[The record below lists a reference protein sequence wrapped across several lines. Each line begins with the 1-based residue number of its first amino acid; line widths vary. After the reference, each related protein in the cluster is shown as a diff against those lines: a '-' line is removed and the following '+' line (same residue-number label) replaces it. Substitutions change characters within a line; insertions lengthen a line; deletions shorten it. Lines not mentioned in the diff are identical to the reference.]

1 MSVCHFVC
9 HDVYNFLNDEKPING
24 TTMSYGAQLVFQDIV
39 SNEGWIPPE
48 NITELLL
55 ENTLAGGVIHSNS
68 WGDDTT
74 AYTDRTADFDL
85 WAIEVPWS
93 LAFIAPGNTGGQLLE
108 PSNGRN
114 VVAIGAATKSAS
126 PEMWQSSSVGPTE
139 LGTFGIFAVAPGV
152 SINSAKAAASSISSL
167 NCVHFSRRFSGISL
181 ESKVNP

>member
-114 VVAIGAATKSAS
+114 VVAIGAATKSA
-126 PEMWQSSSVGPTE
+126 PHHKPPP
-139 LGTFGIFAVAPGV
+139 AKH
-152 SINSAKAAASSISSL
+152 SAWEEQVPHS
-167 NCVHFSRRFSGISL
+167 FF
-181 ESKVNP
+181 